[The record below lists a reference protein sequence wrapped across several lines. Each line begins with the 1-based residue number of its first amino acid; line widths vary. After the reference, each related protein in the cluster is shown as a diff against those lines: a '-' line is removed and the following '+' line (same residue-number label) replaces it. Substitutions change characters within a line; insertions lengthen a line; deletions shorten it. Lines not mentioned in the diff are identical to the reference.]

1 LELDPLYVDTI
12 IRRWPAFTGEQ
23 AKHAFTSKKFDEV
36 ITEQEVTNNER
47 SYDVGY
53 SKPPTHTRFQPGQ
66 SGNRKGRPK
75 GVADLTS
82 ALTKALNDSVIVTEN
97 GERKKI
103 TKFDA
108 VIKQLVNKAAGGDAR
123 ATKLLVQLV
132 ENIDDLAGSPPTV
145 IVLSEA
151 DARL

>member
-1 LELDPLYVDTI
+1 MSTK
-12 IRRWPAFTGEQ
+12 T
-23 AKHAFTSKKFDEV
+23 
-36 ITEQEVTNNER
+36 NER

-53 SKPPTHTRFQPGQ
+53 GKPPTQTRFQPGQ

>member
-1 LELDPLYVDTI
+1 MSINTDN
-12 IRRWPAFTGEQ
+12 EQ
-23 AKHAFTSKKFDEV
+23 
-36 ITEQEVTNNER
+36 
-47 SYDVGY
+47 SYEIGY
-53 SKPPTHTRFQPGQ
+53 RKPPTHTRFQPGQ
-66 SGNRKGRPK
+66 SGNRKGRPR

-82 ALTKALNDSVIVTEN
+82 ALRKALNDNVIVTEN

-132 ENIDDLAGSPPTV
+132 ENIDDLAGSRPTV
-145 IVLSEA
+145 QIVLSEA